1 MTRHPARCEL
11 ARMAS
16 QAYRIVVPGRLSE
29 RLGSTFRDVAL
40 ERWPGRTVLRGK
52 GRADLDSVLA
62 RLSDLG
68 IEPLEV
74 ERHD

>member
-1 MTRHPARCEL
+1 
-11 ARMAS
+11 MAS
-16 QAYRIVVPGRLSE
+16 QRYRIVVAGRLSE

-40 ERWPGRTVLRGK
+40 ERRPGLTVLRGT
-52 GRADLDSVLA
+52 GQAHLDTVLT

-74 ERHD
+74 ERND

>member
-1 MTRHPARCEL
+1 MV
-11 ARMAS
+11 S
-16 QAYRIVVPGRLSE
+16 QPYRVVVPGRLSE
-29 RLGSTFRDVAL
+29 RLGSAFRDVAL
-40 ERWPGRTVLRGK
+40 ERRPGLTVLRGQ
-52 GRADLDSVLA
+52 GRAHLDSVLT